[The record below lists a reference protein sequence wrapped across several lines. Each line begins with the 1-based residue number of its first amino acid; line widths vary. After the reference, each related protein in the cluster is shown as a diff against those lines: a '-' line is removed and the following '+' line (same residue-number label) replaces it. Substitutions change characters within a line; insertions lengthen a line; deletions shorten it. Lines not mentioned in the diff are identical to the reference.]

1 MTRQTDPSRPL
12 DNPQIPVQFKLAAA
26 WTSFMFL
33 YLYVDYLV
41 LYKPGHVD
49 GILAGMIWEF
59 EVSQAFV
66 TAALASVAIPALMIL
81 LSVALPALVV
91 RVTNLIVATLYI
103 PYSMFNAVGETWIF
117 FFGLSIGLEVVILA
131 FILHSAWT
139 WPRRSA
145 ALMADTAAT
154 SERLQQQAH
163 A

>member
-1 MTRQTDPSRPL
+1 MTRQTAPSHPL

-41 LYKPGHVD
+41 LYKPGHID

-81 LSVALPALVV
+81 LSVALPSRVV

-103 PYSMFNAVGETWIF
+103 PYSMFNAVGESWIY
-117 FFGLSIGLEVVILA
+117 FFGLSIGLEVLILA

-145 ALMADTAAT
+145 PLMAATAAT